1 MTDAVAS
8 WIAILVGPLAWF
20 GCLELVYALAST
32 HCERWPGTGLVTIV
46 AVAGLLASAG
56 TLVGRRALAA
66 APFATVADLG
76 RDRRRFM
83 ALLGILASLLFT
95 LVILAAVIP
104 PAILGPC
111 D

>member
-1 MTDAVAS
+1 VTGAVAS
-8 WIAILVGPLAWF
+8 WIAILVGPLAWL

-46 AVAGLLASAG
+46 AVAGLLASTGA
-56 TLVGRRALAA
+56 LVGRRALAV
-66 APFATVADLG
+66 APSATSGRG